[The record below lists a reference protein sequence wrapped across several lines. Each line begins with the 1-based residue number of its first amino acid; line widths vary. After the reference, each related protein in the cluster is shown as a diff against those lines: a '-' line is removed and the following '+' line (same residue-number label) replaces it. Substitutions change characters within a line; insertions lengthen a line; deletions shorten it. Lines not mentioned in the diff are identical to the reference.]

1 MNNIKHYSFDLWLT
15 LIKSNPTFKIE
26 RTLLFY
32 KNYNSLNK
40 TLTEVESIFRNI
52 DLMCNAI
59 NEKTGKNID
68 SEEMYL
74 MVIFQIN
81 NTLGPFES
89 IDTGKLYKEIEQLIF
104 KYTPVVYNTET
115 YEYLDKIKQNPSV
128 TLNILSNTAFIKG
141 STLRIILD
149 HLELSKYFDFQ
160 IYSDE
165 EGISKPNKEIYNS
178 LLTKIYAVS
187 KTKNISLNEIIHVGD
202 NPIADI
208 LGAKSIGIHAYQIN
222 SNDKLIS
229 NLFN

>member
-32 KNYNSLNK
+32 KNFNTLNK
-40 TLTEVESIFRNI
+40 TLTEVESVFRNI

-81 NTLGPFES
+81 NTLAPFES
-89 IDTGKLYKEIEQLIF
+89 IDTAKLYKEIEQLIF
-104 KYTPVVYNTET
+104 KYTPVIYDIET
-115 YEYLDKIKQNPSV
+115 YECLDKMKQNPTV
-128 TLNILSNTAFIKG
+128 TLSTLSNTAFIKG

-187 KTKNISLNEIIHVGD
+187 KTKNISLNEIMHVGD